1 MVLDLVNGWS
11 LGWVVAEHFEDQIF
25 EFVGEALSADLVPVL
40 VELTLEDQVVEVL
53 VFLGLLEW
61 EDTLHDDEEDDAGRE
76 HVDLLSVVGL
86 AFLDFGSHV
95 GHGASVGVELVDFF
109 VGREA
114 KVGHLEVQVI
124 VDEDVF
130 ELEVPVDDAL
140 GLHVTDDLA
149 HLREEESAVIFA
161 HSSDSLAEV
170 EEQTAG
176 DVLEK
181 NINKIVDLSSG
192 RLFDVSI

>member
-95 GHGASVGVELVDFF
+95 GHGAPVGVELVDFF